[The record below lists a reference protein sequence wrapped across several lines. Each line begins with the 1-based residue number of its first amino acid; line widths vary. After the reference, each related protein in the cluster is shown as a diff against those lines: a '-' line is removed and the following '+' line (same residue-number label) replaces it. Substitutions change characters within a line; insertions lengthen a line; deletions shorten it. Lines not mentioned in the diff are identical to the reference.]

1 MKGGFDGVSADVL
14 ELRADLLVEVEVF
27 LRVIKVFLEVVIAK
41 LVSVFILAVLL
52 AVDLNGIV
60 GEMNELVVR
69 IT

>member
-1 MKGGFDGVSADVL
+1 MSADVL